1 MKQKLLKLLIC
12 LFLGMQVLPLQAKNE
27 DVTLSFGNTIIQVD
41 VSEST
46 GRFAV
51 STQDGMPSK
60 TTDRNSFLTFFNQV
74 PETAFTTFR
83 INGEDYIFGND
94 YKEEGGIVS
103 STVLSGSTAVTVWQ
117 INGVQVTQT
126 LKLVTDFSDPQVGN
140 VRIRYEVANGSGA
153 EVSIGSRIM
162 IDTMLG
168 SNDGSLLLAGREYI
182 SNEKELTR
190 NDVPVV
196 WQSMDR
202 KVAAD
207 VTSRGVL
214 YGWQD
219 SVKPDS
225 MIIAHYNTLADT
237 KWDCTV
243 DETLNFTSDQNKYG
257 RADSAVALYYNP
269 QVLYAGGNVMYETY
283 YGLGSISDTVGSEDL
298 SIQIT
303 APQKAALN
311 SDKTGYDSAYDPF
324 EIVVSVTNN
333 TEEKLENVLVKLG
346 LSENLTAV
354 NVDEQYINLSAKG
367 SYDVTFLVHPSV
379 VEATTV
385 EEAGIQVSHEDR
397 LSQGMKY
404 IILPGVSGD
413 IPEVTWSE
421 VAPSTLYTGAVSK
434 KVIIRGTGMDLL
446 QADRRWEMTLT
457 DEVTNES
464 ISISQSDVTFVDDAT
479 LSILLPSNEVFAYK
493 AHPYILSLVSDAY
506 GSMRTTIQMSDDRKY
521 ETKEYGVMLI
531 GRVKGQDEE
540 WMYDVH
546 VGESEETPE
555 DFETLLTIRGS
566 IMEYTLNGHTYYSI
580 ANGATINSSILF
592 RNNINPLAVMTVTRY
607 DDGVETLQQQF
618 KDAFSGYTWYGNMH
632 TGLVLNGNGSLYV
645 GDYQFHQGDFYIA
658 LDDEN
663 RYELR
668 GDDDDSNNEDIND
681 NISDGE
687 INEDYQD
694 GEDVEIITPAGVV
707 GTQLTKTV
715 GALTGMQVSVSNAV
729 IGVDTISLGGSISV
743 SLPWWSSAAEGKD
756 DDDEPSTPL
765 ADKYSKRDDLNSKV
779 EEGKKTDDLLS
790 LNMEEMRYGVSAQDH
805 TANLVGVKAD
815 GGIHLTDDSL
825 PKFTSGGAGA
835 EFEIN
840 SIDYPGW
847 YIGVGAEVKVGDA
860 FECEMELSLVKEDSG
875 KIYPDSLKF
884 VAAGDV
890 VKIPLSVAGFLTR
903 IGGGVSG
910 LYDTIKANFNIFP
923 PTTLSVYTGYADPTM
938 YTFTV
943 DEIDMSV
950 GGQGI
955 SFKAATGKVVGL
967 KIFEEI
973 GAHLKLYGTKMV
985 DGSVYP
991 CIDLGYDSKINILG
1005 IIRGESGF
1013 WFVADPRLD
1022 TIFGNLSLGGKA
1034 YAGIYIPDY
1043 VPLVGGKEILAV
1055 MAELSTYR
1063 VHAGIRIIGIPVSVS
1078 YYWADR
1084 KVKFFDKWEY
1094 LEDEFSIPHG
1104 DIENALSVTYDTGEG
1119 DVSGV
1124 MLLGDNMTTL
1134 PVTTVNTSNWTQQE
1148 VVIQDNDYSLI
1159 QVQYEDCDNILD
1171 HIRVTDPDGKQI
1183 TLVEDENCIIQHID
1197 QDDSESGKDENW
1209 LGIGLTAP
1217 KNGTWK
1223 ISYDIDAD
1231 VKVHKVDETASITAG
1246 TPAVDGNTLQIDCEL
1261 NHVSENSSVDV
1272 YLVNQQEISQAVTY
1286 SEDDLSSMSNQQLDE
1301 YYAQLMA
1308 SDPSGFRITTE
1319 PIAVD
1324 ENTDVITVTLPET
1337 LASGN
1342 YAVRTVIND
1351 ETGNAVNSALSSDV
1365 FTWVNPNTPSAVSSI
1380 SMAPCGDEQL
1390 RITWSPVEN
1399 ADGYFVTLTDE
1410 NGEAVDGVSGMALT
1424 DTTVDFGYVNEEII
1438 YDQNADGSYVT
1449 DENGERVIAGTKK
1462 TGVLADKSYKAVV
1475 TAFKT
1480 VDGTDYY
1487 SDPIVSESVYL
1498 PESHPA
1504 VLSYTF
1510 NDKKL
1515 QPAMHTESN
1524 ENIEQEVVIAGSYSA
1539 QVNSEEVTLG
1549 ITSDQDISYLLRYD
1563 DDYLRNENG
1572 EIIEYTLSAGNTA
1585 EHILT
1590 LAEGGS
1596 NIEIVALNEAGDYT
1610 ENIITVTCDTTP
1622 PEVMLADSVIFSDQG
1637 VYTITGTAETNTF
1650 IMVNDVEVPVENGT
1664 FTYHGTGNETV
1675 ETVSIV
1681 AQDRAGNT
1689 TPINATVMPS
1699 SLKGLKEIQIA
1710 VDGQIVSS
1718 LDQSITLY
1726 TGQSTQL
1733 SYYGVTEDGATVQ
1746 LRNEMVN
1753 EEILLG
1759 SGSITLN
1766 DHTVTGLSKGDAV
1779 VQAAYALTDDY
1790 VLQNTLMIHVQK
1802 PSIAPSV
1809 ICVSDTVI
1817 PSSLTVGTPAVLLSI
1832 SNAPESLSVQ
1842 WSISD
1847 NPYLSIQD
1855 NTIVVKEI
1863 IREPVSVTITA
1874 EGSYMDESGSSIPV
1888 SLQQDF
1894 TFTSRKDAVKVAALD
1909 DMTVTIGT
1917 QFEQLPLPETVS
1929 VTCSD
1934 GSIEQLPVTWYK
1946 GAYHPMMDGPCTL
1959 YGLLNTGENMHNPND
1974 LNASLTVIVRK
1985 LVPEV
1990 HGTDQSVTY
1999 DGSFIDVS
2007 SLFTGEIIGNPTY
2020 EIIGGNGE
2028 GTLNGSL
2035 LTVTKAG
2042 TFEITM
2048 TTPESDTYESLKAS
2062 AVLTVR
2068 KGKKDAPVHPVVVHP
2083 STTTSKDGY
2092 ISGTDETMEYSLD
2105 TGRTWQPVNGNSID
2119 GLRQGTVWIRYREN
2133 DLYQASAYQDFTL
2146 KGCNLTDQE
2155 TLVLD
2160 LSDTCVY
2167 GDHPFG
2173 LSITG
2178 GSGEGQIHYSSSD
2191 PSVIE
2196 IRDNQAVI
2204 VSAGT
2209 AVITAYKDKDDIYN
2223 AAAVSV
2229 SVTVQPKQAKIQISG
2244 NREKTYDGNTA
2255 GITAQVVNLVEGDEC
2270 QVVLKGERSVDAGEY
2285 TASVTGLTNRNYTFT
2300 DTSFDYVIH
2309 PVSLAVTWN
2318 TPDALTYTGFD
2329 QSENVQ
2335 AVYTDIY
2342 GNTQNA
2348 VCKADRPMISVGSYT
2363 VKAESANRN
2372 YKVVSNDT
2380 MNVSITKANP
2390 NIHVS
2395 IQKKDSIWN
2404 DFLQILNITS
2414 DEKLKAEITVTGVD
2428 ERPLSGKVILYKDE
2442 TQISEKVLQNG
2453 QCEIDLVGYQL
2464 DGTVVYATFIPDEAC
2479 INHHSGQSMKI
2490 LTQMDRKITET
2501 PDITAVASDDTIE
2514 VFGLQ
2519 DGEMGSVQIRVNG
2532 GKWIQGTKMTGL
2544 LPGTQYVVQARYAG
2558 NEIYEP
2564 SIPSEFTVSTQYIL
2578 RLTPDGDQYK
2588 VSASVPV
2595 TVKYGDTTD
2604 SIKADGVWT
2613 YQKQKGEELWISR

>member
-1 MKQKLLKLLIC
+1 MKQKLLKLLLC

-103 STVLSGSTAVTVWQ
+103 STVLSGSSAVTVWQ
-117 INGVQVTQT
+117 VNGVQVTQT

-182 SNEKELTR
+182 SNEKELTG

-202 KVAAD
+202 KIAAD

-219 SVKPDS
+219 SRKPDS

-243 DETLNFTSDQNKYG
+243 DETLNFTSDQNPYG
-257 RADSAVALYYNP
+257 RADSAVALYYEP
-269 QVLYAGGNVMYETY
+269 QVLNAGGNVMYETY

-311 SDKTGYDSAYDPF
+311 REKTGYDSAYDPF

-333 TEEKLENVLVKLG
+333 TEEKLENVQVKLG
-346 LSENLTAV
+346 LSENLTAL
-354 NVDEQYINLSAKG
+354 NVDEQYIDLAAKG
-367 SYDVTFLVHPSV
+367 SYDVSFLVHPST
-379 VEATTV
+379 VEATSV
-385 EEAGIQVSHEDR
+385 EEAGVQVSHEER
-397 LSQGMKY
+397 LCQGIKY

-421 VAPSTLYTGAVSK
+421 VAPSVLYTGAVTK
-434 KVIIRGTGMDLL
+434 KVVIRGTGMDLL

-457 DEVTNES
+457 DEVTNKS
-464 ISISQSDVTFVDDAT
+464 VSISQSDVTFADDAT
-479 LSILLPSNEVFAYK
+479 VSILLPSNEVFAYE
-493 AHPYILSLVSDAY
+493 AHPHILSLVSDAY
-506 GSMRTTIQMSDDRKY
+506 GSMHTTIQMSNDRRY
-521 ETKEYGVMLI
+521 ESKEYGVMLI
-531 GRVKGQDEE
+531 GRVKGMDGE
-540 WMYDVH
+540 WIYDVH
-546 VGESEETPE
+546 VNDTEEVPE

-566 IMEYTLNGHTYYSI
+566 IMEYSLNGHTYYNV

-592 RNNINPLAVMTVTRY
+592 RNNINPQAVMTVTRY

-668 GDDDDSNNEDIND
+668 GNDDDSNNEDIND
-681 NISDGE
+681 NIGDGE
-687 INEDYQD
+687 IKEDYQD
-694 GEDVEIITPAGVV
+694 GQDVEIVTPAGVV

-756 DDDEPSTPL
+756 DGEPASPL
-765 ADKYSKRDDLNSKV
+765 EEKYSKRDDLNNKV

-790 LNMEEMRYGVSAQDH
+790 LNMEEMRYGVNVNDH
-805 TANLVGVKAD
+805 TAELVGVKAD
-815 GGIHLTDDSL
+815 GGIHLTADSL

-884 VAAGDV
+884 IADGDV

-910 LYDTIKANFNIFP
+910 LYDTIKSNFNIFP

-943 DEIDMSV
+943 DEVDMSV

-955 SFKAATGKVVGL
+955 SFTAAQGKVIGL

-973 GAHLKLYGTKMV
+973 GAHLKLYGTKMA

-991 CIDLGYDSKINILG
+991 CVDLGYDSKINILG

-1034 YAGIYIPDY
+1034 YVGIYIPDY
-1043 VPLVGGKEILAV
+1043 VPVVGGKEVLAA

-1063 VHAGIRIIGIPVSVS
+1063 VYAGIRVIGIPISVS

-1084 KVKFFDKWEY
+1084 KVKFFDDWEY
-1094 LEDEFSIPHG
+1094 LEDEFSIPEG

-1119 DVSGV
+1119 NVSGV
-1124 MLLGDNMTTL
+1124 MLMGDNMTAL
-1134 PVTTVNTSNWTQQE
+1134 PVTTVNSSAWTQHE
-1148 VVIQDNDYSLI
+1148 VDIQDNDYSLI

-1171 HIRVTDPDGKQI
+1171 HIKVTDPSGKQI
-1183 TLVEDENCIIQHID
+1183 KLIENENCIIQHID
-1197 QDDSESGKDENW
+1197 QDVSESGKNENW
-1209 LGIGLTAP
+1209 LGISLTAP

-1246 TPAVDGNTLQIDCEL
+1246 KPAVKGNTLQVECTMRHL
-1261 NHVSENSSVDV
+1261 SENSSVDV
-1272 YLVNQQEISQAVTY
+1272 YLVNQQEISQADTL
-1286 SEDDLSSMSNQQLDE
+1286 SEEDLSSLSLKQLDE
-1301 YYAQLMA
+1301 YYAKLME
-1308 SDPSGFRITTE
+1308 SDPSGFRITAE

-1324 ENTDVITVTLPET
+1324 ETTDVIRVALPDT
-1337 LASGN
+1337 LASGS

-1351 ETGNAVNSALSSDV
+1351 ETGNAVSSSLSSDV
-1365 FTWVNPNTPSAVSSI
+1365 FTWVNPNTPSKVSQVT
-1380 SMAPCGDEQL
+1380 MAPCGDEQL
-1390 RITWSPVEN
+1390 RISWSPVEN
-1399 ADGYFVTLTDE
+1399 ADGYFVTLTDNDHNPVE
-1410 NGEAVDGVSGMALT
+1410 GVSGMALT
-1424 DTTVDFGYVNEEII
+1424 DTTVDFGYVTKELI
-1438 YDQNADGSYVT
+1438 YRQNPDGSYET
-1449 DENGERVIAGTKK
+1449 DENGERVIEGSKT
-1462 TGVLADKSYKAVV
+1462 TGVLPNQTYRAVV
-1475 TAFKT
+1475 TAYRT

-1487 SDPIVSESVYL
+1487 SDPIVSEAVYL
-1498 PESHPA
+1498 PQSNPA
-1504 VLSYTF
+1504 VLSYTL
-1510 NDKKL
+1510 NGKQL
-1515 QPAMHTESN
+1515 QPSMHTESDESIN
-1524 ENIEQEVVIAGSYSA
+1524 QEVVIEGSYST
-1539 QVNSEEVTLG
+1539 QVNSKEVTLG
-1549 ITSDQDISYLLRYD
+1549 VTADQDISYLIRYD
-1563 DDYLRNENG
+1563 DDYQRDENG
-1572 EIIEYTLSAGNTA
+1572 VIKEYTLSAGNTA
-1585 EHILT
+1585 EHILA

-1596 NIEIVALNEAGDYT
+1596 NIEIVALNAAGDYT

-1622 PEVMLADSVIFSDQG
+1622 PEVMITDSVIYSDQG
-1637 VYTITGTAETNTF
+1637 VYTISGTAQTNTSVV
-1650 IMVNDVEVPVENGT
+1650 VNGVEVPVENGT

-1675 ETVSIV
+1675 ESVSIV

-1689 TPINATVMPS
+1689 TPITATVMPS
-1699 SLKGLKEIQIA
+1699 SLKGFKDILIEI
-1710 VDGQIVSS
+1710 DGQIVSS

-1726 TGQSTQL
+1726 TGQTVNV
-1733 SYYGVTEDGATVQ
+1733 SYYGVTEDGTTIQ

-1759 SGSITLN
+1759 SGVVSMN
-1766 DHTVTGLSKGDAV
+1766 DHQLRGLSKGEAV
-1779 VQAAYALTDDY
+1779 LQASYALTDDY

-1802 PSIAPSV
+1802 PSIVPSV

-1817 PSSLTVGTPAVLLSI
+1817 PSSIPVGTPAVLLSI
-1832 SNAPESLSVQ
+1832 SNAPESLSVE

-1847 NPYLSIQD
+1847 NPYLSIAD
-1855 NTIVVKEI
+1855 HTIVLKE
-1863 IREPVSVTITA
+1863 RMTEPVTVTLTA
-1874 EGSYMDESGSSIPV
+1874 NGSYTDESGASIPV

-1894 TFTSRKDAVKVAALD
+1894 TFSLRREVVNAAMVD

-1917 QFEQLPLPETVS
+1917 QFEQLTLPETVS

-1934 GSIEQLPVTWYK
+1934 GSIEQVPVTWYK
-1946 GAYHPMMDGPCTL
+1946 GAYHPMMDGSCTL
-1959 YGLLNTGENMHNPND
+1959 YGLLETGENMQNPD
-1974 LNASLTVIVRK
+1974 DIRASVTVIVRK
-1985 LVPEV
+1985 LVPEI
-1990 HGTDQSVTY
+1990 HGTDQSVSY

-2007 SLFTGEIIGNPTY
+2007 SLFTGEIIGNPIY
-2020 EIIGGNGE
+2020 EIVGGSGE
-2028 GTLNGSL
+2028 GSLNGSL

-2042 TFEITM
+2042 TFELSM
-2048 TTPESDTYESLKAS
+2048 TTPESDTHQSQTAN
-2062 AVLTVR
+2062 AVLTVS

-2083 STTTSKDGY
+2083 TTTTSKDGY
-2092 ISGTDETMEYSLD
+2092 ISGTDETMEYSID
-2105 TGRTWQPVNGNSID
+2105 AGKSWHTTTGTSIE

-2146 KGCNLTDQE
+2146 KGCDLTEQQA
-2155 TLVLD
+2155 LVLD
-2160 LSDTCVY
+2160 VSKTYVY
-2167 GDHPFG
+2167 GDYPFG

-2178 GSGEGQIHYSSSD
+2178 GSGEGEVHYVSSA

-2196 IRDNQAVI
+2196 IRDHQAVI

-2209 AVITAYKDKDDIYN
+2209 AVITAVKDGDDIYN
-2223 AAAVSV
+2223 NAAISV
-2229 SVTVQPKQAKIQISG
+2229 SVTVQPKQAKIQITG
-2244 NREKTYDGNTA
+2244 NKEKTYDSQTA
-2255 GITAQVVNLVEGDEC
+2255 GITAQVVNLLEGDEC
-2270 QVVLKGERSVDAGEY
+2270 QVVLTGERGVDAGEY
-2285 TASVTGLTNRNYTFT
+2285 TASIAGLSNRNYTFS
-2300 DTSFDYVIH
+2300 DTAFDYVIH
-2309 PVSLAVTWN
+2309 PVSVAAAWN
-2318 TPDALTYTGFD
+2318 TLDSMTYTGFD
-2329 QSENVQ
+2329 LTENVQ
-2335 AVYTDIY
+2335 AVYTDIN
-2342 GNTQNA
+2342 GNTQSA
-2348 VCKADRPMISVGSYT
+2348 VCKADRPMISAGSYKLT
-2363 VKAESANRN
+2363 AESGSRN
-2372 YKVVSNDT
+2372 YTVVSNDT
-2380 MNVSITKANP
+2380 MNVTITKANP
-2390 NIHVS
+2390 NIHIS
-2395 IQKKDSIWN
+2395 IQKKDSLWN
-2404 DFLQILNITS
+2404 DFLKVLHITA
-2414 DEKLKAEITVTGVD
+2414 DDLLKAEITVTGVD
-2428 ERPLSGKVILYKDE
+2428 ERPLSGKIILYKDE
-2442 TQISEKVLQNG
+2442 TQIGEQVLVNG
-2453 QCEIDLVGYQL
+2453 QCTMDMSGAKL
-2464 DGTVVYATFIPDEAC
+2464 DGTVIYASFIPDEAC
-2479 INHHSGQSMKI
+2479 INHHGGQSMKI
-2490 LTQMDRKITET
+2490 MTQLDRKITQT
-2501 PDITAVASDDTIE
+2501 PAITAVASDDAIE
-2514 VFGLQ
+2514 VLGLQ
-2519 DGEMGSVQIRVNG
+2519 DGEMGNVQIRVNG
-2532 GKWIQGTKMTGL
+2532 GTWIQGTNVHGL
-2544 LPGTQYVVQARYAG
+2544 LPGTQYVIQARYAG
-2558 NEIYEP
+2558 NEIYAP

-2578 RLTPDGDQYK
+2578 RMTPDGDQCH
-2588 VSASVPV
+2588 VSASVPI
-2595 TVKYGDTTD
+2595 TVKHGDTTE
-2604 SIKADGVWT
+2604 SIASDDVWT
-2613 YQKQKGEELWISR
+2613 YQKQKGEQLWISR